1 MTLKELR
8 VRSGLTQAQVGEKVD
23 VNQAAVSLWETGKW
37 PPLRKYRKKLA
48 RLYGCTVDELEA
60 ALAESQKPADVE

>member
-8 VRSGLTQAQVGEKVD
+8 TRSGLTQAQVGKKVD
-23 VNQAAVSLWETGKW
+23 VNQSAVSWWETGKW

-60 ALAESQKPADVE
+60 ALAESQKSAEVE